1 MKHHFTNF
9 QQILHKESTEELVT
23 FLAAVL
29 PRDIPKP
36 LPIEL
41 NNDIIDFSYHRE
53 GSILS
58 YKIGLSSYNENLP
71 ECWIHIELIRF
82 SYHYKVE

>member
-9 QQILHKESTEELVT
+9 QQVLHKESTEELVT

-41 NNDIIDFSYHRE
+41 NNDIIVCLF
-53 GSILS
+53 I
-58 YKIGLSSYNENLP
+58 
-71 ECWIHIELIRF
+71 
-82 SYHYKVE
+82 

>member
-1 MKHHFTNF
+1 
-9 QQILHKESTEELVT
+9 
-23 FLAAVL
+23 
-29 PRDIPKP
+29 
-36 LPIEL
+36 L

-71 ECWIHIELIRF
+71 ECWIHTELIRF